1 MANRFFF
8 DGAQIEIESL
18 PIQAISAA
26 QTIILNKLESTAQT
40 FNPTVV
46 LNTPFTIT
54 LNRLESSAQVYLP
67 TVILAGGT
75 QTITLDR
82 LESTAQVFLPT
93 ITQVGGVQT
102 ITLNLLGSTAQ
113 VFLPAIQ
120 LIGAVTD
127 TSDILDRYRRSRS
140 ESKEEEN
147 VAAQLLKARQKRPQ
161 VRKEYKEV
169 LNWKKLIYA
178 AIYGAET
185 LEQLDGIKT
194 SSIPNTSPK
203 TTRAVLAEVEQAKA
217 ARRLELKLKME
228 EASLQAFQLENQISA
243 KIEEQ
248 RQAVEAIR
256 QLQKEIVAKHQ
267 IAVKTAEEAYKQSLL
282 EFQVAEEKAAEF
294 TRKRNNRIKRI
305 KALMWLAKLDI

>member
-1 MANRFFF
+1 MSFLTLLQSQ
-8 DGAQIEIESL
+8 G
-18 PIQAISAA
+18 
-26 QTIILNKLESTAQT
+26 
-40 FNPTVV
+40 
-46 LNTPFTIT
+46 TPSSQTIT
-54 LNRLESSAQVYLP
+54 LNRVESTATVYAPTVARQASSVIALALVASTAQVFLP
-67 TVILAGGT
+67 TVVQAGGD
-75 QTITLDR
+75 QTITLNR
-82 LESTAQVFLPT
+82 IESTAQVFLPT
-93 ITQVGGVQT
+93 I
-102 ITLNLLGSTAQ
+102 
-113 VFLPAIQ
+113 Q
-120 LIGAVTD
+120 LVGAVTD

-147 VAAQLLKARQKRPQ
+147 IAAQLLKARQKRPQ
-161 VRKEYKEV
+161 IRKEYKEV

-194 SSIPNTSPK
+194 SSIPNSSPEA
-203 TTRAVLAEVEQAKA
+203 RAVLAEVEEAKA

-228 EASLQAFQLENQISA
+228 EASLQASQLESQISA
-243 KIEEQ
+243 KVEEQ
-248 RQAVEAIR
+248 RQAIEAIR

>member
-1 MANRFFF
+1 M
-8 DGAQIEIESL
+8 SL
-18 PIQAISAA
+18 LTLLSNQSAT
-26 QTIILNKLESTAQT
+26 QTVVLDRLESTAQI
-40 FNPTVV
+40 F
-46 LNTPFTIT
+46 
-54 LNRLESSAQVYLP
+54 LP
-67 TVILAGGT
+67 TVIQAGGT

-82 LESTAQVFLPT
+82 LESTAQIFLPT

-102 ITLNLLGSTAQ
+102 ITLNLLNSTAQ
-113 VFLPAIQ
+113 VFLPTIQ
-120 LIGAVTD
+120 LVGAVTD

-147 VAAQLLKARQKRPQ
+147 IAAQLLKARQKRPQ

-194 SSIPNTSPK
+194 SSIPNTSPEAA
-203 TTRAVLAEVEQAKA
+203 RAVLAEVEQAKA

-228 EASLQAFQLENQISA
+228 EASLQASQLESQISA
-243 KIEEQ
+243 RIEEQ